1 MLWLVKRLT
10 ERQRLALRVL
20 SRQWVYGLAA
30 AVERHAGLR
39 VTRARRPVLVDGPPL
54 GPDPGRKRGRG
65 VTAAAAGTAG
75 GGMPAADEHEG
86 ARGSAGGKGAG
97 GRRLRPGAT
106 GGRAAASIR
115 PPVDRVADRLL
126 VAPVFVLS
134 APRSGSTMLRVVLDS
149 HSALHAPI
157 ETHVRRLTVQCTTR
171 LAGSAMGTLGHN
183 LADIDH
189 LLWDRLLHRELLR
202 SGKRTIVEKTP
213 SNVFAAERF
222 AACWPDARFVF
233 LLRHPLSVARSWHEA
248 DRARRPMNRAVQ
260 HTLKYMVAVERM
272 RRLLPGLTVR
282 YEDLTTDPTAETRR
296 ICDFLDVPWEP
307 GMIAYGQ
314 HDHGEYRKG
323 QGDWRD
329 KIRTGTIQPG
339 RPLPDPGEVPS
350 PLRDLCRRWEY
361 LPG

>member
-1 MLWLVKRLT
+1 MLWLVRRLS
-10 ERQRLALRVL
+10 ERPTLALREL
-20 SRQWVYGLAA
+20 SRPWVYGLAA
-30 AVERHAGLR
+30 AVERHAGLKI
-39 VTRARRPVLVDGPPL
+39 TRARQPVLVEGTPADPGL
-54 GPDPGRKRGRG
+54 GIGARGTARAGRGATLTADDPGRS
-65 VTAAAAGTAG
+65 GTAVTTG
-75 GGMPAADEHEG
+75 T
-86 ARGSAGGKGAG
+86 
-97 GRRLRPGAT
+97 RPRSGAT

-134 APRSGSTMLRVVLDS
+134 APRSGSTLLRVVLDS

-171 LAGSAMGTLGHN
+171 LAGSAMNTLGHN

-222 AACWPDARFVF
+222 AACWPDARFLF
-233 LLRHPLSVARSWHEA
+233 LLRHPVSVARSWHEA
-248 DRARRPMNRAVQ
+248 DPSRRPMNRAVQ

-272 RRLLPGLTVR
+272 RRRLPGLTVR

-307 GMIAYGQ
+307 GMISYGQ

-339 RPLPDPGEVPS
+339 RPLPAPDEVPAT
-350 PLRDLCRRWEY
+350 LTDMCRRWEY